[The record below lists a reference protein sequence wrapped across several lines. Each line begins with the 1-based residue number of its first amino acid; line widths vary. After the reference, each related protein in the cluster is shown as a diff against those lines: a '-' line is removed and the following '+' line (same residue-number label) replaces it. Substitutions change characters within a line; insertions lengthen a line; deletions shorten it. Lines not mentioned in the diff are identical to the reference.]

1 MMCMFMNYGLLEL
14 HVVTIVSVVLLEG
27 QAPSLR
33 QREVCNCYR
42 TLFLFL
48 LSSQV
53 SLVSHSGTVCKGNF
67 NQSGF
72 HVFGERTRW

>member
-1 MMCMFMNYGLLEL
+1 M
-14 HVVTIVSVVLLEG
+14 TIVSVVLLEG

-42 TLFLFL
+42 TLFFL
-48 LSSQV
+48 NFSFYPQV
-53 SLVSHSGTVCKGNF
+53 SLVSHSGTVCEENF

>member
-1 MMCMFMNYGLLEL
+1 M
-14 HVVTIVSVVLLEG
+14 TIVSVVLLEG

-42 TLFLFL
+42 TFFFYFFL

-53 SLVSHSGTVCKGNF
+53 SLVSHSGTVCEENF

>member
-1 MMCMFMNYGLLEL
+1 M
-14 HVVTIVSVVLLEG
+14 TIVSVVLLEG

-42 TLFLFL
+42 TFFFNFFL
-48 LSSQV
+48 LFSQV
-53 SLVSHSGTVCKGNF
+53 SLVSHSGTVCEENF

>member
-1 MMCMFMNYGLLEL
+1 MYVYELWPVRAPCSDNSFCCPFGRTGSVSETKKCVTVIGLFFF
-14 HVVTIVSVVLLEG
+14 
-27 QAPSLR
+27 
-33 QREVCNCYR
+33 N
-42 TLFLFL
+42 FFL

-53 SLVSHSGTVCKGNF
+53 SLVSHSGTVCEENF

>member
-1 MMCMFMNYGLLEL
+1 M
-14 HVVTIVSVVLLEG
+14 TIVSVVLLEG

-42 TLFLFL
+42 TLFFFFKFFLF
-48 LSSQV
+48 SSQV
-53 SLVSHSGTVCKGNF
+53 SLVSHSGTVCEENF

-72 HVFGERTRW
+72 HVFGERTRC